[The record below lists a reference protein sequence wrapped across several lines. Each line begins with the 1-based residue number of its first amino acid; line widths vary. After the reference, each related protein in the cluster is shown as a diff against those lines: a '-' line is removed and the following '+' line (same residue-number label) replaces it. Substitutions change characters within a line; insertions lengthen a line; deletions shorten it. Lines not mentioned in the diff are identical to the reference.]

1 MHILYDK
8 SYQCD
13 TMKEKERVTIT
24 LGKMLLEKIDTTRE
38 LVPRSTY
45 IEAVLSGKKEPFLE
59 VS

>member
-1 MHILYDK
+1 
-8 SYQCD
+8 
-13 TMKEKERVTIT
+13 MKEKERVTIT